1 MFSNFKHNKMSS
13 LHIKSDTIISIS
25 ISICMH
31 SKKQLRMKVRGNY
44 IHVNLLADL
53 TDPFIYKFFW
63 YTLKV

>member
-13 LHIKSDTIISIS
+13 LLIKSDTIIS

-53 TDPFIYKFFW
+53 TDRFIY
-63 YTLKV
+63 